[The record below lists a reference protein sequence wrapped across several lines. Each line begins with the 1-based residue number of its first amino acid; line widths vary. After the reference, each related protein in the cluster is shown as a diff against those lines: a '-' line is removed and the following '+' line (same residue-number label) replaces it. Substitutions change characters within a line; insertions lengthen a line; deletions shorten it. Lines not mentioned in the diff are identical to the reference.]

1 MCNFVTIMRRII
13 PFTIYW
19 AASLI
24 LLAIVL
30 CSTGYRMS
38 EALLMSTSLMPI
50 AILFRQMTARIS
62 FAANRSKAVKSL
74 ICILLF
80 TLTMAILAVHL
91 AHVAIL
97 YFYHQI
103 PNWRLGVPPMLLNP
117 VFLLAIFVL
126 LTLGD
131 YSLGRVLEKRMPESK
146 ETITFS
152 SDCQSVPLEGQENP
166 SQERQEPITFI
177 SNRQSMTLTKQEILY
192 IESCD
197 TEVWVHATGNRRF
210 RNKTAISSWARLL
223 GPEYLR
229 IHRSY
234 LVRLSAC
241 TGIDRDNVIID
252 NTHLPISRKYK
263 EMVQQLL
270 KDSLT
275 NPMANGNRLNGR
287 WIQESKSELR
297 Y

>member
-1 MCNFVTIMRRII
+1 MRRII

>member
-1 MCNFVTIMRRII
+1 MRRII
-13 PFTIYW
+13 LFTIYW

-24 LLAIVL
+24 LLAIIL

-62 FAANRSKAVKSL
+62 FATNRSKAIKSL

-80 TLTMAILAVHL
+80 TLTMAFLAVHL
-91 AHVAIL
+91 AHVTIL

-103 PNWRLGVPPMLLNP
+103 PTWRLGVPPMLLNP
-117 VFLLAIFVL
+117 VFLLAMFVL
-126 LTLGD
+126 LTIGD
-131 YSLGRVLEKRMPESK
+131 YCLGRVLEKRMPESE

-152 SDCQSVPLEGQENP
+152 SDCQSMPLEEQEKPLSEN
-166 SQERQEPITFI
+166 QKPITFI
-177 SNRQSMTLTKQEILY
+177 SNRQSVTLKKQEILY
-192 IESCD
+192 VESCD
-197 TEVWVHATGNRRF
+197 TEVWIHATGNRRF

-223 GPEYLR
+223 GTEYLR

-241 TGIDRDNVIID
+241 TGIDRDSVIID
-252 NTHLPISRKYK
+252 NINLPISRKYK
-263 EMVQQLL
+263 ETVLQLL
-270 KDSLT
+270 KDSHT
-275 NPMANGNRLNGR
+275 NQTG
-287 WIQESKSELR
+287 I
-297 Y
+297 